1 MTTKSSAPHQ
11 AALRARRK
19 AEGLKTL
26 TRYVRPEWIPEI
38 DKLIKELEKQQ

>member
-1 MTTKSSAPHQ
+1 MKPKSAPHQ

-26 TRYVRPEWIPEI
+26 IRYVKPEWIPEI
-38 DKLIKELEKQQ
+38 DKLIKELEKQNV